1 MHSDLT
7 LMATGFG
14 APSVSSACPT
24 ANKLKQSL
32 MKQFEVLEDPRV
44 KRKPEHSLINIVAIA
59 ILAVLSGAN
68 DMVAIA
74 TYGKAKQA
82 WLETFLELPNGIP
95 SHDTFSRVLA
105 LLDPQQLHECFLSW
119 VQLVSDQL
127 ELKLIHIDGKT
138 ARGSYD
144 REQSLKALHTVS
156 AWASEHHLVLAQQRV
171 ESKSNEITAIPELL
185 NLLDIRGAI
194 ITLDAMGTQRDI
206 AAQIIHKG
214 GDYILALKGNQG
226 TLHQQVKA
234 FFKAAEQS
242 QWQGIEVSYG
252 ECTEAGHHR
261 IEHRQVWAVPITQV
275 PDLPNPSKWRG
286 LATVVMVKRE
296 RRLWNKT
303 TSEVCFYITSLAA
316 DATLLAQAIRS
327 HWSIENS
334 LHWILDV
341 AFGEDQSRIRSGHGP
356 ENMGL
361 LRRLS
366 LNLLKR
372 EPSKQSLTKKR
383 YRAAMDNDFVIQ
395 MLLGHEAC

>member
-1 MHSDLT
+1 
-7 LMATGFG
+7 MATGFG
-14 APSVSSACPT
+14 VPPVSAPSPT
-24 ANKLKQSL
+24 AKKLNQSL
-32 MKQFEVLEDPRV
+32 IKQFEALNDPRV
-44 KRKPEHSLINIVAIA
+44 KRKPEHLLVDIVAIA

-68 DMVAIA
+68 DMVAIE
-74 TYGKAKQA
+74 TYGKAKQT

-119 VQLVSDQL
+119 VQAIADQL
-127 ELKLIHIDGKT
+127 EIKLINIDGKT

-185 NLLDIRGAI
+185 NLLDIKGAI
-194 ITLDAMGTQRDI
+194 ITLDAMGTQREI
-206 AAQIIHKG
+206 AAQIVDQG

-226 TLHQQVKA
+226 TLHTQVKA
-234 FFKAAEQS
+234 FFKMAEQT
-242 QWQGIEVSYG
+242 QWAGIDVSYS

-261 IEHRQVWAVPITQV
+261 IERRQVWAVPITQV

-303 TSEVCFYITSLAA
+303 TTEVCFYITSLAA
-316 DATLLAQAIRS
+316 DAAVLAQAIRS
-327 HWSIENS
+327 HWGIENS

-341 AFGEDQSRIRSGHGP
+341 IFREDQSRIRNGHGP

-372 EPSKQSLTKKR
+372 EPSKQSLTQKR
-383 YRAAMDNDFVIQ
+383 YRAAMDNDFVVKV
-395 MLLGHEAC
+395 LLGHEAG

>member
-1 MHSDLT
+1 
-7 LMATGFG
+7 MANGFG
-14 APSVSSACPT
+14 TPPALSPSPT
-24 ANKLKQSL
+24 AKKLKQSL
-32 MKQFEVLEDPRV
+32 IKQFEALDDPRV
-44 KRKPEHSLINIVAIA
+44 KRKPEHLLVDIVAIA

-68 DMVAIA
+68 DMVAVE
-74 TYGKAKQA
+74 TYGKAKQS

-105 LLDPQQLHECFLSW
+105 LLDPEQLHKCFLSW
-119 VQLVSDQL
+119 VQLITDQL
-127 ELKLIHIDGKT
+127 AIKLINIDGKT

-185 NLLDIRGAI
+185 NLLDIKGAI

-206 AAQIIHKG
+206 AAQIIDQG

-226 TLHQQVKA
+226 TLHKRVKA
-234 FFKAAEQS
+234 FFDASEQS
-242 QWQGIEVSYG
+242 QWAGIDVSYS

-261 IEHRQVWAVPITQV
+261 IERRQVWAVAISQV

-286 LATVVMVKRE
+286 FATVVMVKRE

-303 TSEVCFYITSLAA
+303 TTEVCFYITSLAA

-327 HWSIENS
+327 HWGIENS
-334 LHWILDV
+334 LHWLLDV
-341 AFGEDQSRIRSGHGP
+341 AFREDQSRIRNGHGP
-356 ENMGL
+356 ENIGL

-372 EPSKQSLTKKR
+372 EPSKQSLAQKR
-383 YRAAMDNDFVIQ
+383 YRAAMDNDFVVKV
-395 MLLGHEAC
+395 LLGHEAC

>member
-1 MHSDLT
+1 MT
-7 LMATGFG
+7 TGFG
-14 APSVSSACPT
+14 TPPVSPPSPT
-24 ANKLKQSL
+24 VKKLKQSL
-32 MKQFEVLEDPRV
+32 IKQFQALEDPRV
-44 KRKPEHSLINIVAIA
+44 KRKPEHLLIDIVAIA
-59 ILAVLSGAN
+59 MLAVLSGAN
-68 DMVAIA
+68 DMVAIE

-105 LLDPQQLHECFLSW
+105 LLNPQHLHECFLSW
-119 VQLVSDQL
+119 VHLITDQL
-127 ELKLIHIDGKT
+127 ELKLINIDGKT

-185 NLLDIRGAI
+185 NLLDIKGAI
-194 ITLDAMGTQRDI
+194 ITLDAMGTQREI
-206 AAQIIHKG
+206 AAQIVGQG

-226 TLHQQVKA
+226 TLHTQVKA

-242 QWQGIEVSYG
+242 QWAGIDVSYG
-252 ECTEAGHHR
+252 ECIEAGHHR
-261 IEHRQVWAVPITQV
+261 IERRQVWAVPISQV
-275 PDLPNPSKWRG
+275 PDLPNRDKWQG

-303 TSEVCFYITSLAA
+303 TTDVCFYITSLAA

-327 HWSIENS
+327 HWGIENS

-341 AFGEDQSRIRSGHGP
+341 TFREDHSRIRTGHGP

-361 LRRLS
+361 LRRLA

-372 EPSKQSLTKKR
+372 EPSKQSLPQKR
-383 YRAAMDNDFVIQ
+383 YRAAMDDDFVVKV
-395 MLLGHEAC
+395 LLGQEADSE

>member
-1 MHSDLT
+1 
-7 LMATGFG
+7 MATGFG
-14 APSVSSACPT
+14 VPPVSSPSPT
-24 ANKLKQSL
+24 LKKLKQSL
-32 MKQFEVLEDPRV
+32 IKPFEALEDPRM
-44 KRKPEHSLINIVAIA
+44 KRKPEHLLVDIVAIA

-68 DMVAIA
+68 DMVAIE
-74 TYGKAKQA
+74 TYGKAKQT

-119 VQLVSDQL
+119 VQVITDQL
-127 ELKLIHIDGKT
+127 EIKLINIDGKT

-185 NLLDIRGAI
+185 NLLDIKGAI
-194 ITLDAMGTQRDI
+194 ITLDAMGTQRNI
-206 AAQIIHKG
+206 ADQIIDQG
-214 GDYILALKGNQG
+214 GDYILALKGNQS
-226 TLHQQVKA
+226 TLHNQVKA
-234 FFKAAEQS
+234 FFQTAQQS
-242 QWQGIEVSYG
+242 QWAGIDVSYS

-261 IEHRQVWAVPITQV
+261 IERRQVWAVPITQV
-275 PDLPNPSKWRG
+275 PDLPHPSKWRG

-303 TSEVCFYITSLAA
+303 TTEVCFYITSLAA

-327 HWSIENS
+327 HWGIENS

-341 AFGEDQSRIRSGHGP
+341 TFREDHSRIRNGHGP

-361 LRRLS
+361 LRRLA

-372 EPSKQSLTKKR
+372 EPSKQSLTQKR
-383 YRAAMDNDFVIQ
+383 YRAAMDNDFVVKV
-395 MLLGHEAC
+395 LLGHAAG